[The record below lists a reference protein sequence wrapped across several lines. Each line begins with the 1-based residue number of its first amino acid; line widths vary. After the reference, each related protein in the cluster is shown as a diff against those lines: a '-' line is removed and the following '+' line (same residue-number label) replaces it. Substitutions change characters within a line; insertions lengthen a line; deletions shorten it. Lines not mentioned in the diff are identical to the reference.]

1 MSKKKGRMPIRSKGA
16 LPRPRGNKEITDV
29 IKKGVKAA
37 YWDVPR
43 TVVTSLNRA
52 VGAAGKSLLK
62 DYQGSRIQQ
71 RFEGTPITAETTFE
85 TQASPMKS
93 MSRAVKPVKR
103 RGTISYPD
111 EGPVNP
117 ERRDRY
123 RDAGVKG
130 QPTLDTSTGKSRK
143 PRPES
148 RPVRKPS
155 DPDQKRRPK
164 KKQSRSKGK

>member
-1 MSKKKGRMPIRSKGA
+1 MAKKKGRMPIRRKGA

-43 TVVTSLNRA
+43 TVVTSVNRA
-52 VGAAGKSLLK
+52 VGAACKSLLK

>member
-1 MSKKKGRMPIRSKGA
+1 MAKKKGRMPIRRKGA

-85 TQASPMKS
+85 TQASPRKS

>member
-1 MSKKKGRMPIRSKGA
+1 MAKKKGRMPIRRKGA

-37 YWDVPR
+37 YWDEPR

>member
-1 MSKKKGRMPIRSKGA
+1 MAKKKGRMPIRRKGA

-93 MSRAVKPVKR
+93 MSRAVNPVKR

>member
-1 MSKKKGRMPIRSKGA
+1 MPKSPK
-16 LPRPRGNKEITDV
+16 LPRGPRKG
-29 IKKGVKAA
+29 KK
-37 YWDVPR
+37 
-43 TVVTSLNRA
+43 RA
-52 VGAAGKSLLK
+52 GGGKAGKK
-62 DYQGSRIQQ
+62 
-71 RFEGTPITAETTFE
+71 FEGTPITAETTFE